1 MGRRIQISR
10 KVFLKMAQTTTK
22 SQVTLKGSAQMV
34 AEFFNYGINSILYQ
48 RGIYPPES
56 FTRKQEYGLTILVST
71 DEKVNSFLKNILSQI
86 KDWLEERKISK
97 LVVVLA
103 SGKTKETLARWEFDV
118 QYETENNKEN
128 ESGNKH
134 RKKTDKDEKKIKQ
147 EIREV
152 IRQITASVT
161 FLPLLDCICSFDVLI
176 YTHKDLDVPVEWG
189 ESEACLIS
197 NPEHVQLRSFST
209 NIHKVNTAVSYKSD
223 L

>member
-71 DEKVNSFLKNILSQI
+71 NEKVNSFLKNILSQI
-86 KDWLEERKISK
+86 KDWLEERKVRK

-103 SGKTKETLARWEFDV
+103 SVETKETLERWEFDV
-118 QYETENNKEN
+118 QYDTENNKEN

-134 RKKTDKDEKKIKQ
+134 REKTDKMKRKSNKKFVKSF
-147 EIREV
+147 V
-152 IRQITASVT
+152 KS
-161 FLPLLDCICSFDVLI
+161 LPVL
-176 YTHKDLDVPVEWG
+176 P
-189 ESEACLIS
+189 SCLFWIAFVALMS
-197 NPEHVQLRSFST
+197 
-209 NIHKVNTAVSYKSD
+209 
-223 L
+223 